1 MNLDMAKVNNL
12 YQLFKNGEY
21 TNQYEP
27 NDKNYER
34 FTYNI
39 TPLQTFLIS
48 LETANINAFEGNEKE
63 KNEKRTI
70 KLQNMQRDIIHALE
84 YHGLQG
90 NPPTPDFEVDQYGS
104 FTIHLTKSGFSKLK
118 SMRGVTNGPKGIIN
132 TEKLKNAIAVPEKIL
147 NLMYGEKEIKTSIV
161 KNIIENTDEHFNFV
175 GDDTGVNSYVC
186 VKEEYESNA
195 NLLYIAFQNCIRS
208 LHPLRAPGDE
218 RRKFITEKITIDL
231 YTQRFENDE
240 LANKMEY
247 ALSNDHLKDIA
258 MQFKQFLDSK
268 YFTENDDYIYDA
280 CLFQLFPP
288 CIDKLAAY
296 KLDFRAQHLCDR
308 STQTTSTSNKTT
320 LERTI
325 LSTTQNDILFTHL
338 NCANIG
344 AALFDALVRY
354 YANYKSSD
362 KKPSMF
368 IFSNSHKTTKY
379 VIYLGQQGY
388 ANVYGSVNP
397 RSTGHDAELSAARL
411 AVVNSREKR
420 DLENRL
426 ISCLDQII
434 THADKI
440 ALFAKNAGIINTFKQ
455 TKDLKTLN
463 ELYIVLLDY
472 QEDIDIHSSIMGTF
486 LFWKGNSESFKN
498 LLGYIREYAMNIF
511 HERCTPMTFEDAENF
526 RDECLRLEIFNSH
539 RSNNVLAWIFT
550 NTDAI
555 NKIKETVSKKKPSHD
570 EHAED
575 ETVDSTSDA
584 SSGSDSESDDQTE
597 DQAIKPQKRM

>member
-1 MNLDMAKVNNL
+1 MAKVNNL

-34 FTYNI
+34 YSYII
-39 TPLQTFLIS
+39 TFAPTILIS
-48 LETANINAFEGNEKE
+48 LETAHFDAFEGNEIE

-84 YHGLQG
+84 YHGLHS
-90 NPPTPDFEVDQYGS
+90 NPPSPDFVVDKSGA
-104 FTIHLTKSGFSKLK
+104 FTISITNSGFSKLK
-118 SMRGVTNGPKGIIN
+118 SMRGVTNGPKGSIN

-147 NLMYGEKEIKTSIV
+147 NLMYGEKEIKTNIV
-161 KNIIENTDEHFNFV
+161 KNIIENTDEHFSFV

-195 NLLYIAFQNCIRS
+195 NLLYIAFQSCIRS

-240 LANKMEY
+240 LAKKMEY
-247 ALSNDHLKDIA
+247 ALSDDHLKDIA
-258 MQFKQFLDSK
+258 IQFKQFLDSK

-280 CLFQLFPP
+280 CLFQLFPQ

-308 STQTTSTSNKTT
+308 STQTTSTPTKTT
-320 LERTI
+320 LVRTV

-338 NCANIG
+338 NCANN
-344 AALFDALVRY
+344 ATALFDALVRY

-362 KKPSMF
+362 KKPFMF
-368 IFSNSHKTTKY
+368 IFSNSHKTTKH

-388 ANVYGSVNP
+388 ANVYSSVNP
-397 RSTGHDAELSAARL
+397 RSTGHDAELSAARRSV
-411 AVVNSREKR
+411 AATRVKTE
-420 DLENRL
+420 LEGKL
-426 ISCLDQII
+426 LSCFAKIT
-434 THADKI
+434 THAGKLAYFSENDEI
-440 ALFAKNAGIINTFKQ
+440 VNIFKQ
-455 TKDLKTLN
+455 TRDLKVLN
-463 ELYIVLLDY
+463 ELFCFLLEN
-472 QEDIDIHSSIMGTF
+472 QEDIDIHSNMIGTF
-486 LFWKGNSESFKN
+486 LFWKGNTESFKN
-498 LLGYIREYAMNIF
+498 LLGFIRDYAMTIF
-511 HERCTPMTFEDAENF
+511 YERCTPMTFEQAENF
-526 RDECLRLEIFNSH
+526 RDECLELEIFNSH

-570 EHAED
+570 EHAEYVV
-575 ETVDSTSDA
+575 VDSTSDS
-584 SSGSDSESDDQTE
+584 SSGSDSESDNETE
-597 DQAIKPQKRM
+597 DQAIKSQKRM